1 MQRFI
6 SLGVL
11 SVLSLIPA
19 IGLAA
24 PNEGPGTSGRFSFN
38 PPHSTGWVFTET
50 NDSAGNNVLVFE
62 RAGDGS
68 LTARASVSTNGLGG
82 TTSLGS
88 EGSVVLSGD
97 GRWLFAVNA
106 GTSTLSV
113 FRVTDSGI
121 TLTDVAASGGDVPIS
136 VTEHDGLVYVL
147 NAGDK
152 QGISGFV
159 LGRAGRLVPLPRS
172 TRSLSAA
179 SSVGPAQ
186 IKFSPDGR
194 TLVVTEKTTNKVDSF
209 PVRFDGT
216 PGPAIVVDA
225 VGVTPFGFDVDPLGT
240 FVVSDATSGGATSY
254 RVDRH
259 DVPVAVTGPLLD
271 GQTAACW
278 VTIPHDGRVA
288 YVANAGS
295 DDLSVYG
302 IGRGGTLTLL
312 TGDGTTVSTGPKSH
326 PTDMGVSADD
336 RFLYAL
342 GTTDGSISGFRIAPS
357 GGLDPLTTRVDGL
370 PVTVAGL
377 AAK

>member
-24 PNEGPGTSGRFSFN
+24 PNEGPGVGFSFN
-38 PPHSTGWVFTET
+38 PTHRIGWVFTET

-62 RAGDGS
+62 RAADGS
-68 LTARASVSTNGLGG
+68 LTARASVSTNGDGSA
-82 TTSLGS
+82 TSLGS

-97 GRWLFAVNA
+97 GQWLFAVNA
-106 GTSTLSV
+106 GTNTLSV
-113 FRVTDSGI
+113 FRVTDSGL
-121 TLTDVAASGGDVPIS
+121 TLTDVVASGGDVPIG

-147 NAGDK
+147 NSGEK

-159 LGRAGRLVPLPRS
+159 LGRAGRLVALPHS
-172 TRSLSAA
+172 TRPLSAA
-179 SSVGPAQ
+179 ASVGPAQ

-194 TLVVTEKTTNKVDSF
+194 ALIVTEKTTNKVDSF

-216 PGPAIVVDA
+216 PGSANVVDA
-225 VGVTPFGFDVDPLGT
+225 VGVTPFGFDFDPLGT
-240 FVVSDATSGGATSY
+240 FVVSDAASGGATSY
-254 RVDRH
+254 RIDRH
-259 DVPVAVTGPLLD
+259 DVPAAITGPLLD

-278 VTIPHDGRVA
+278 VTIPHEGRVA

-302 IGRGGTLTLL
+302 IGRSGTLTLL
-312 TGDGTTVSTGPKSH
+312 TGDGTTVSTGAKSH
-326 PTDMGVSADD
+326 PTDMAVSADD

-342 GTTDGSISGFRIAPS
+342 GTTDGSISGFRVTSS
-357 GGLDPLTTRVDGL
+357 GALAPLTTRVDGL
-370 PVTVAGL
+370 PATVAGL